1 MTDTTPTTPD
11 QPTASPTRFRRTR
24 IAVAVVFGLMCLLV
38 ALLLVRSFW
47 WRDNFQMRV
56 AAVRV
61 WLASD
66 KGETALAFQSVDG
79 SEPRL
84 GMDTWAIEGW
94 YLLTHDFYPFD
105 SSSPRYHGFGIRWFD
120 MSNWELF
127 APHWFVAFISGLL
140 AVLALPP
147 PLHRRIP
154 QFSLRTLFI
163 ATTLV
168 AAILGL
174 IAWTSS

>member
-1 MTDTTPTTPD
+1 MNNTPTTPD
-11 QPTASPTRFRRTR
+11 HSTTSPTRFRRTR
-24 IAVAVVFGLMCLLV
+24 IAVSVVFGMVMLVV

-56 AAVRV
+56 ATVRF

-66 KGETALAFQSVDG
+66 KGETALAAQIADG
-79 SEPRL
+79 SEPRFD
-84 GMDTWAIEGW
+84 MDSWAIEGW
-94 YLLTHDFYPFD
+94 YLLTRDFYPFD
-105 SSSPRYHGFGIRWFD
+105 SSSPRYRGFGIRWFD
-120 MSNWELF
+120 TSNWELF
-127 APHWFVAFISGLL
+127 APHWFVASISGLL

-154 QFSLRTLFI
+154 QFSLRTMLI